1 MNKKVLL
8 ASALLLISAV
18 GIAAVSF
25 IKIKKN
31 TATSPDDLKQ
41 GDAIFPLGNNVNVR
55 STPNVEANNYIYYN
69 YVGKIGVYL
78 ESVLGK
84 DGFVWHKVRLDKPTG
99 NHVEGYVRIDVV
111 KKG

>member
-1 MNKKVLL
+1 
-8 ASALLLISAV
+8 
-18 GIAAVSF
+18 
-25 IKIKKN
+25 
-31 TATSPDDLKQ
+31 
-41 GDAIFPLGNNVNVR
+41 
-55 STPNVEANNYIYYN
+55 
-69 YVGKIGVYL
+69 VGKIGVYL